1 MADFNDDVA
10 EEIARAH
17 TAWCKTGSLDA
28 RNQLFTMLDG
38 WVRKQARHTLARW
51 QGPRP
56 VNTGTL
62 AHDVLLKLLTSLN
75 RIEYRG
81 LRPLLSYIL
90 AAMRSYLLDLP
101 TSRQRR
107 KEVAV
112 ADVTP
117 DGELAAASAV
127 NLVYD
132 PESNNVTIVGGDFA
146 QMIVLL
152 RVVERIE
159 QLHALHGLVLQLK
172 LLAGFTVPE
181 IAKHLDIQPDEADE
195 ILRRARTKFRHEWN
209 KATKTGTEDGH

>member
-1 MADFNDDVA
+1 
-10 EEIARAH
+10 
-17 TAWCKTGSLDA
+17 
-28 RNQLFTMLDG
+28 
-38 WVRKQARHTLARW
+38 
-51 QGPRP
+51 
-56 VNTGTL
+56 
-62 AHDVLLKLLTSLN
+62 
-75 RIEYRG
+75 
-81 LRPLLSYIL
+81 
-90 AAMRSYLLDLP
+90 MRSYLLDLP